1 MTVDFTGIYN
11 ENEFYTS
18 HYLTALL
25 EDDLKDTFKNW
36 KTRESEEGIKP
47 PYARLSPLASQYFQM
62 RSRLNKARKPA
73 EKLQLQYEFLQ
84 ELLPVL
90 GYDFRSETREL
101 EDGSLLPLI
110 GQVSTRNGAPELWL
124 IPVIETDDE
133 EGVLLQSQFD
143 PCQLPSVPAGE
154 KAPSLPG
161 GADVEE
167 IVTRQVFTLEE
178 PPRWVIVCGS
188 SQLMLIDR
196 NKWNQKRSIRF
207 DLGEILGRRE
217 NSTLQVTSALLH
229 RDCICPAD
237 GLCLLDNLD
246 ENSHRHAY
254 SVSEDLK
261 YALRQS
267 IELLGNEAI
276 HYLRTHK
283 IGIFDRDLAG
293 QLSIECLRYMYR
305 LLFLFFIEARP
316 ELEYAPMKSTVYRDG
331 YSLESLRNLEMLQLT
346 SEESRNGHYI
356 HESLQMLFELVFN
369 GFQPR
374 HDARQLHL
382 NPDEKQ
388 TDHDTFRMTALQSH
402 LFDPQKLKLLGS
414 VKFRN
419 FVLQQVIEKM
429 SLSAPGGGRGGR
441 GRRGRISYAQLGIN
455 QLGAVYE
462 ALLSYRGFLAE
473 SDLYEVKPAGEARNE
488 LETAYFVKGED
499 LAAYSDE
506 EKVFNTDGTLL
517 CYPKGTFIYRMAG
530 RDRENSASYYTP
542 ESLTNCLV
550 HFALKELLQNRSAD
564 EILHLK
570 VCEPA
575 MGSAAFLNEA
585 VNQLAEAY
593 LQRKQKEL
601 GETIPADQY
610 ATEKQKVKTFLA
622 DNNVFGVD
630 LNPVAVELAEVSLW
644 LNAIHPGGFVPW
656 FGMQL
661 FCGNSLIGA
670 RRQTFAA
677 ENLRKGN
684 KTGQLWLDMV
694 PERIMPA
701 ASRPADQVYHFLTA
715 DKGMAAFN
723 DKVIKGM
730 RPTQLKLIDKW
741 RKDFCAPYSED
752 EVEHLLQLS
761 QAVDQLWARHTVE
774 LRGIRKRTSDSMQ
787 IYGQPTP
794 DARHNTAMSTKDKI
808 YQSEFLA
815 DDVRN
820 SSPYRRLKLAMDYWC
835 ALWFW
840 PIEKADLLPSRQE
853 MLLELSLILQGDMF
867 TGKTEKVEQLS
878 LFPVTAP
885 KEKFLDLI
893 DKHGF
898 VDIND
903 LCDRTPRLDQVRVL
917 AERYRFM
924 HWELAFADIFADNGG
939 FDLILGNPPWLK
951 VEWNESGIMGDA
963 NPLFVLR
970 KDSATK
976 VAEIREETL
985 QKLNLYEAYLAEFEG
1000 STATQNFLNALQN
1013 YPVLKGVQTNLYKC
1027 FLPQAWMIANDKSVA
1042 GFLHPEGIYDD
1053 PKGGALRESVYQRL
1067 AYHFQFHNELKLF
1080 AEVHHVTKF
1089 SVNVYRR
1096 HLEVANF
1103 HHIANLFMPKT
1114 VFECFAND
1122 GFGPVPGIKDDDN
1135 AWSIAG
1141 HSSRIIRVDN
1151 DVLSLFANIF
1161 DEEGTPPMQARLPA
1175 LHASELASVL
1185 RKFSQAPLR
1194 LNDINGS
1201 YFTTVMFDETY
1212 AQLDGTIRRE
1222 TAFPNTDEQLILS
1235 GPHFYVAN
1243 PFYKTPRNVCALNS
1257 HYDCIELID
1266 LPDKYLPR
1274 TNYLPLR
1281 SNANFQ
1287 NGVPKVGWV
1296 EEDNS
1301 TAKFVTDYFRLAV
1314 RKRLSQSGER
1324 TLIPVILPQKVGHI
1338 LTVNAAVFKDNRNL
1352 LKAMLAA
1359 SSMVFDFL
1367 VKSTGQADFTAGSFR
1382 MIPLVDDAFSIL
1394 SGSARLLV
1402 LNCLTNH
1409 YSELWAECWR
1419 KEFTSDRWAKN
1430 DQRLNNEF
1438 FAKLTPQWQRNCALR
1453 SDYERRQALVEIDV
1467 LAAMALGLTL
1477 KELQTIYRIQ
1487 FPVLR
1492 QNESDTWYDRN
1503 GRIVF
1508 TCSKGLIG
1516 VGFSRPEW
1524 NEIKD
1529 MQSGRVER
1537 KIVDDTMPGGPVE
1550 RTIVYEAPFDRCDR
1564 EADYATVWAEFERR
1578 RQ

>member
-47 PYARLSPLASQYFQM
+47 PYARLSSMASQYFQM

-564 EILHLK
+564 EILRLK

-741 RKDFCAPYSED
+741 RKDFCASYSED

-787 IYGQPTP
+787 IYGQPAP
-794 DARHNTAMSTKDKI
+794 DARQNTAMSTKDKI

-903 LCDRTPRLDQVRVL
+903 LCDRTPRLNQVRVL
-917 AERYRFM
+917 AERYRFF

-963 NPLFVLR
+963 NPMFVLR

-985 QKLNLYEAYLAEFEG
+985 QKLDLYEAYLAEFE
-1000 STATQNFLNALQN
+1000 SATATQNFLNALQN
-1013 YPVLKGVQTNLYKC
+1013 YPILKGMQSNLYKC
-1027 FLPQAWMIANDKSVA
+1027 FLPQAWMIANQNGVC
-1042 GFLHPEGIYDD
+1042 GFLHPEGVYDD
-1053 PKGGALRESVYQRL
+1053 SKGGILRESVYQRL
-1067 AYHFQFHNELKLF
+1067 SYHFQFTNVKKLF
-1080 AEVHHVTKF
+1080 AEILHWVIF
-1089 SVNVYRR
+1089 SINIYVNGPKPIFFYSM
-1096 HLEVANF
+1096 AN
-1103 HHIANLFMPKT
+1103 
-1114 VFECFAND
+1114 VFSPLTIKESFSHD
-1122 GFGPVPGIKDDDN
+1122 GSGIVQGIKTDDN
-1135 AWSIAG
+1135 QWNLSG
-1141 HSSRIIRVDN
+1141 HASRVIKVD
-1151 DVLSLFANIF
+1151 VSMLRLFANLYD
-1161 DEEGTPPMQARLPA
+1161 DEKTPPMQARLPA
-1175 LHASELASVL
+1175 LHAQELTTVL
-1185 RKFSQAPLR
+1185 QKLAIFKMKLGN
-1194 LNDINGS
+1194 LGNNF
-1201 YFTTVMFDETY
+1201 FTTEMWHETN
-1212 AQLDGTIRRE
+1212 AQKDHTILR
-1222 TAFPNTDEQLILS
+1222 NTDFSSHICQLILS
-1235 GPHFYVAN
+1235 GPHFFVGS
-1243 PFYKTPRNVCALNS
+1243 PWYKSPENICKVHHDFST
-1257 HYDCIELID
+1257 ID
-1266 LPDKYLPR
+1266 LEAVDDDYLPR
-1274 TNYLPLR
+1274 TNYFPACQEDAYKLR
-1281 SNANFQ
+1281 TPRVS
-1287 NGVPKVGWV
+1287 WV
-1296 EEDNS
+1296 DSENS
-1301 TAKFVTDYFRLAV
+1301 YAPVTDYFRLV
-1314 RKRLSQSGER
+1314 RRGMLSQSGER
-1324 TLIPVILPQKVGHI
+1324 TLIEAIMPPQVGHI
-1338 LTVNAAVFKDNRNL
+1338 NGVQSTVFKETRNLINAAAIGHSIV
-1352 LKAMLAA
+1352 A
-1359 SSMVFDFL
+1359 DFYI
-1367 VKSTGQADFTAGSFR
+1367 KSTGKDNLHFLWLNL
-1382 MIPLVDDAFSIL
+1382 PLIDASSSHALRIL
-1394 SGSARLLV
+1394 T
-1402 LNCLTNH
+1402 LNCLTSH
-1409 YSELWAECWR
+1409 YDQLWAECWR

>member
-36 KTRESEEGIKP
+36 KTRESEQGIKP
-47 PYARLSPLASQYFQM
+47 PYTRLAPLSSAFFQM
-62 RSRLNKARKPA
+62 RSRLGKARKPS
-73 EKLQLQYEFLQ
+73 EKLQLHNEFLQ

-90 GYDFRSETREL
+90 GYDFKTDIKEL
-101 EDGSLLPLI
+101 GDGSLLPI
-110 GQVSTRNGAPELWL
+110 VGQVTTRSGAPELWL
-124 IPVIETDDE
+124 IQVIEPDDE

-143 PCQLPSVPAGE
+143 PSQLPATQPGE
-154 KAPSLPG
+154 KTLSLP
-161 GADVEE
+161 AASDVEE
-167 IVTRQVFTLEE
+167 AVTRHIFTLDE
-178 PPRWVIVCGS
+178 PPRWVIICGS

-207 DLGEILGRRE
+207 DLSEILGRRE
-217 NSTLQVTSALLH
+217 NSTLQVATALLH

-237 GLCLLDNLD
+237 GVCLLDNLD

-276 HYLRTHK
+276 HYLRTNK
-283 IGIFDRDLAG
+283 VGIYDRDLAG

-316 ELEYAPMKSTVYRDG
+316 ELEYAPMKSDVYRDG
-331 YSLESLRNLEMLQLT
+331 YSLESLRNLEMVQLT
-346 SEESRNGHYI
+346 SEESRNGYFI
-356 HESLQMLFELVFN
+356 HESLQILFDLVFK
-369 GFQPR
+369 GHQPV
-374 HDARQLHL
+374 HQA
-382 NPDEKQ
+382 KQ
-388 TDHDTFRMTALQSH
+388 MVLKDGGNYEGHHTFRMTALQSH

-414 VKFRN
+414 VKLRN

-429 SLSAPGGGRGGR
+429 SLSAAGSGRGEKS
-441 GRRGRISYAQLGIN
+441 RRGRISYAQLGIN

-473 SDLYEVKPAGEARNE
+473 TDLYEVKPAGEARNE

-499 LAAYSDE
+499 LAAYTDE
-506 EKVFNTDGTLL
+506 EKVYNSDGTLL
-517 CYPKGTFIYRMAG
+517 SYPKGTFIYRMAG

-564 EILHLK
+564 EILKLK

-593 LQRKQKEL
+593 LQSKQKEL
-601 GETIPADQY
+601 GQTIPAEQY
-610 ATEKQKVKTFLA
+610 ATEKQKIKTFLA

-670 RRQTFAA
+670 RRQVFAA

-684 KTGQLWLDMV
+684 KTGQLWLDQV
-694 PERIMPA
+694 PERIMPGVH
-701 ASRPADQVYHFLTA
+701 RHKDQVYHFLTG

-723 DKVIKGM
+723 DKVIKSM
-730 RPTQLKLIDKW
+730 RPAQLKLIDKW
-741 RKDFCAPYSED
+741 RKDFCAPYSEG
-752 EVEHLLQLS
+752 EVEQLVQLS
-761 QAVDQLWARHTVE
+761 QAVDKLWTRHTKD
-774 LRGIRKRTSDSMQ
+774 LRHMRQRTSDSIQ
-787 IYGQPTP
+787 LFGQPEP
-794 DARHNTAMSTKDKI
+794 DTRNNTDMSRKDRI
-808 YQSEFLA
+808 YQSELLA

-820 SSPYRRLKLAMDYWC
+820 SSPYRRLKMAMDYWC

-853 MLLELSLILQGDMF
+853 MLLELSLILQGDLF
-867 TGKTEKVEQLS
+867 TSATPKVEQLS
-878 LFPVTAP
+878 LFPDTAP
-885 KEKFLDLI
+885 KQNFLELVDE
-893 DKHGF
+893 HGF
-898 VDIND
+898 VDINE
-903 LCDRTPRLDQVRVL
+903 LCDKNEHLGLVREL
-917 AERYRFM
+917 AGSYRFF

-985 QKLNLYEAYLAEFEG
+985 KKLKLYEAYLAEFEAA
-1000 STATQNFLNALQN
+1000 TATQNFLNALQN
-1013 YPVLKGVQTNLYKC
+1013 YSLLAGMKANLYKC
-1027 FLPQAWMIANDKSVA
+1027 FLPQAWMIANQIAVS

-1053 PKGGALRESVYQRL
+1053 PGGGALRREAYHRL
-1067 AYHFQFHNELKLF
+1067 GYHFQFHNELKLF
-1080 AEVHHVTKF
+1080 SEVHHVTKF
-1089 SVNVYRR
+1089 SINIYRKAR
-1096 HLEVANF
+1096 EKANF
-1103 HHIANLFMPKT
+1103 YNIANLFLPVT
-1114 VFECFAND
+1114 VFECFVHD
-1122 GFGPVPGIKDDDN
+1122 GFGPVPGVKNDANQWDTT
-1135 AWSIAG
+1135 G
-1141 HSSRIIRVDN
+1141 HASRIITINN
-1151 DVLSLFANIF
+1151 DALELFASLY
-1161 DEEGTPPMQARLPA
+1161 DEDGTPAIEARLPA
-1175 LHASELASVL
+1175 LHSQELISVL
-1185 RKFSQAPLR
+1185 ERFALQKLRLADLSGEMFATQHWNETTSQA
-1194 LNDINGS
+1194 
-1201 YFTTVMFDETY
+1201 
-1212 AQLDGTIRRE
+1212 DGTIKRE
-1222 TAFPNTDEQLILS
+1222 TAFPRNADQLILS
-1235 GPHFYVAN
+1235 GPHFFVAN
-1243 PFYKTPRNVCALNS
+1243 PLYKTPREVCTLNS
-1257 HYDCIELID
+1257 HYDCLD
-1266 LPDKYLPR
+1266 LNTLPDDYLPR
-1274 TNYLPLR
+1274 TNYLPACYQEAYLTR
-1281 SNANFQ
+1281 T
-1287 NGVPKVGWV
+1287 PKVPWLEADKNNFEPITNYYRIVNREMIGP
-1296 EEDNS
+1296 NS
-1301 TAKFVTDYFRLAV
+1301 
-1314 RKRLSQSGER
+1314 ER
-1324 TLIPVILPQKVGHI
+1324 TLATSIIPKGVGLINTCLSIAFKSISGLFDYSVFTMSLPV
-1338 LTVNAAVFKDNRNL
+1338 
-1352 LKAMLAA
+1352 
-1359 SSMVFDFL
+1359 DFW
-1367 VKSTGQADFTAGSFR
+1367 VKSTGVGHANIALLRQL
-1382 MIPLVDDAFSIL
+1382 PVL
-1394 SGSARLLV
+1394 SDKKYRATLHIRALA

-1409 YSELWAECWR
+1409 YAELWAECWLP
-1419 KEFTSDRWAKN
+1419 ELIADHWAK
-1430 DQRLNNEF
+1430 DDPRLNNDF
-1438 FAKLTPQWQRNCALR
+1438 FAKLTPKWQRNCALR

-1487 FPVLR
+1487 FPVLH

-1524 NEIKD
+1524 NEIKE
-1529 MQSGRVER
+1529 MKSGSVER
-1537 KIVDDTMPGGPVE
+1537 KITDDTMPGGPVE

-1564 EADYATVWAEFERR
+1564 EADYETVWAEFARR